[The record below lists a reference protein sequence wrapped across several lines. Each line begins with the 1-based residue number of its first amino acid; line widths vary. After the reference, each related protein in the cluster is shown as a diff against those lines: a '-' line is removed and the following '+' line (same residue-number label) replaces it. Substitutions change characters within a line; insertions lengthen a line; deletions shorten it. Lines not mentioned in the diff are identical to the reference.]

1 MLFRK
6 LSVNWRYAMGEI
18 AIVVIGVLIALTL
31 NNWNESRRDGERERD
46 YLDRLAADVRRDT
59 MAFAFTDSLLDA
71 KEQALAQADS
81 VVNRGR
87 PLSDSTAFLQWIV
100 SAANFSWNQTR
111 VRTTTYLDL
120 QSTGNLRLIRDPN
133 LRGKIVQYYENAESE
148 YNRIMTRRTGYG
160 ALTYEL
166 LPRKDEFILEE
177 PDRKTLGVLTRR
189 VMTPELGR
197 LLTAERNFSR
207 FLRARNAVLRAN
219 SIQLLS
225 DLSDAAR

>member
-6 LSVNWRYAMGEI
+6 LAVNWRYAFGEI

-59 MAFAFTDSLLDA
+59 TAFAFTDSLLNA
-71 KEQALAQADS
+71 KERGLAQADS
-81 VVNRGR
+81 VINGGQLLR
-87 PLSDSTAFLQWIV
+87 DTAAFLQSIV
-100 SAANFSWNQTR
+100 SAANFSWSQTR

-120 QSTGNLRLIRDPN
+120 QSTGNLRLIRDAT
-133 LRGKIVQYYENAESE
+133 LRGKIVQYYEQAESE
-148 YNRIMTRRTGYG
+148 FNRIMTRRTGYG

-166 LPRKDEFILEE
+166 LPRKEEFILDV
-177 PDRKTLGVLTRR
+177 PDRNGLGVLTRR

-197 LLTAERNFSR
+197 LLTAERNFAR
-207 FLRARNAVLRAN
+207 FVRERNAVLRAN
-219 SIQLLS
+219 SVQLLS
-225 DLSDAAR
+225 DLSAAAR